1 MEGIDENTIDE
12 LYVRFIR
19 RCRSTIDK
27 IYHATHLIFKNQ
39 ENIDGSYIPNF
50 SNSHIFDVL

>member
-1 MEGIDENTIDE
+1 MKILLMNYMQD
-12 LYVRFIR
+12 LYDVV
-19 RCRSTIDK
+19 DLLNK